1 MRRRLLVLNISATPS
16 CRMLGLRVLP
26 RSQGRVNF
34 NWIDGTSKD
43 VDNCPAKWWILRT
56 YGVVASH
63 TQKPSLITT
72 PFPTQQVFRCGVQCL
87 RRRDSRL
94 QQVRIREKSAHV
106 TRSSYCHTP
115 QRRTAISFG
124 RCHQHC
130 YLPMVVGYPQ
140 SESRSLRY

>member
-72 PFPTQQVFRCGVQCL
+72 PFPTQQVFRCGVQYL
-87 RRRDSRL
+87 RRRDSHYS
-94 QQVRIREKSAHV
+94 QSE
-106 TRSSYCHTP
+106 
-115 QRRTAISFG
+115 FG
-124 RCHQHC
+124 RNPLTSHGQATVKHRREG
-130 YLPMVVGYPQ
+130 LPSASVGAT
-140 SESRSLRY
+140 SLAYCPCL